1 MGLDSLQNGV
11 GVIKSNS
18 TAIIAGTAGL
28 AGGAVLGATAV
39 ALSRRKKTKK
49 VKRKSTRKTR
59 TVKSKKRSK
68 RTRNSRK
75 RRYTS
80 HKRIHKTKNGQPYII
95 LANGRARFIK
105 KSSAKRSRKLKGG
118 RY

>member
-1 MGLDSLQNGV
+1 MGLDSLQDGI

-18 TAIIAGTAGL
+18 TAIIAGAAGL
-28 AGGAVLGATAV
+28 AGGAVLGASVVAV
-39 ALSRRKKTKK
+39 SRRKKTKK
-49 VKRKSTRKTR
+49 VKRKSSRKNR
-59 TVKSKKRSK
+59 TTKSKKRSK
-68 RTRNSRK
+68 RIRHSRK

-80 HKRIHKTKNGQPYII
+80 SKRIHRTKNGQPYII
-95 LANGRARFIK
+95 LSSGKARFIK